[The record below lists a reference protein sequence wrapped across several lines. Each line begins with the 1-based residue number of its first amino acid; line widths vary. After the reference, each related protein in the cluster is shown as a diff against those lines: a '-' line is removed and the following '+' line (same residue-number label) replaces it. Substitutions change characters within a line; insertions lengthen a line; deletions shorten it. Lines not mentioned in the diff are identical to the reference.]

1 MVILLSKKL
10 WPLLQGNTTRHYL
23 QEVSHDILGIVDH
36 REDKST
42 VLHLMRELGLKIQ
55 TIECHSSPCIG
66 IASPSSTHGYD
77 DLPSFLIMPP
87 VPTRI
92 ATYLPGQWK
101 WLGMVSLSTAHQ
113 FYDSQPHSL
122 RRPAIF
128 EYISKTKQQLTFV
141 VTAPPIK

>member
-23 QEVSHDILGIVDH
+23 QEVSHIFGIVDH

-42 VLHLMRELGLKIQ
+42 VLHLTSELGLKIQ

-77 DLPSFLIMPP
+77 DLPSFLITPP

-113 FYDSQPHSL
+113 FYDSQPHTL

-128 EYISKTKQQLTFV
+128 EYISKRNSSFLLW
-141 VTAPPIK
+141 